1 MLGTDTNKL
10 YIHNDI
16 IKDIDMN
23 KIIPTA
29 VKTNFKKDVTII
41 INEERYVKEGVERS
55 TFINITET
63 TDTPYT
69 VLYEAAYLLVAK
81 LSRDAQ
87 KVLFEVIF
95 PRLRINSNFVSI
107 KQVDAASILAIDK
120 FRICEAFKELSDK
133 SFIEKSKVYP
143 YGYVINHN
151 YFFRGNLSTFVKR
164 YKDITKDSFNV
175 KYITKEQYNES
186 RFIVNYG
193 K

>member
-1 MLGTDTNKL
+1 MR
-10 YIHNDI
+10 
-16 IKDIDMN
+16 KD
-23 KIIPTA
+23 IPTA
-29 VKTNFKKDVTII
+29 VKTNFEKNVTII
-41 INEERYVKEGVERS
+41 VNEERYTKEGVERS

-69 VLYEAAYLLVAK
+69 VLYERAYLLIAK

-87 KVLFEVIF
+87 RVLFEVIF
-95 PRLRINSNFVSI
+95 PKLRINSNFISI
-107 KQVDAASILAIDK
+107 KQIDAASILAIDK
-120 FRICEAFKELSDK
+120 FRICNAFNELIGK
-133 SFIEKSKVYP
+133 RFIEKSKAYP

-164 YKDITKDSFNV
+164 YKDITNDSFNV

-186 RFIVNYG
+186 RFIVSYG